1 MPDRTYYITT
11 PIYYVNDVPH
21 IGHAYTTIAADVAA
35 RFKRLAGYDTFFLT
49 GTDEHGI
56 NVERVAQRNGVTPQA
71 WTDRVAAEFRTLWEV
86 LNISHDDFIRT
97 TEPRHERVAAGLFQK
112 LYDQGDIYLGKYEG
126 WYCLSCE
133 SFYLESELGPERTCP
148 VHVGRKT
155 EWTAEESYLFRLS
168 KYQDWWLR
176 YVAEHAGSIEPE
188 ARRNEVTS
196 FVRSGLKDLSVSR
209 STFTWGVPVPFDR
222 RHVIYVWIDALT
234 NYISALGYPDGARF
248 TRFWPASVHLVG
260 KEIVR
265 FHAVYWPIMLHAAG
279 IAVPEQTFAHGW
291 LTFGGQRF
299 SKSLGIV
306 IDPAA
311 LAREVAAEAGVDV
324 PIAVDALRYFL
335 LREIPFG
342 ADGDFNK
349 AALVHRFN
357 ADLAND
363 YGNLLNRTIPQ
374 VERHFGGAVPAPGP
388 SRGNDGLLRETAAS
402 VAEGLDALITR
413 LDFSRALGEIW
424 RLLSVA
430 NKYLDEEAP
439 WRSIKTDRERAG
451 TALYNT
457 LEAVRIATVLLSP
470 WLPTATTRVWEQLG
484 IGSPLSSQRLDDAR
498 RWGGL
503 APGTRVRPGTPIFP
517 RIEKAKD
524 GARGPGDVK
533 AAADVAQR
541 SKTEEPEATRVGNS
555 ISIDEFRKL
564 DIRVAEVLEAAR
576 VPNTDKLIEAKID
589 LGGEVRTIITGL
601 VPQYQP
607 EELVGKRIIVLANLE
622 PRRVRGVDSH
632 GMLLAA
638 EWEGQVALLT
648 VEKNAPKG
656 ARIT

>member
-1 MPDRTYYITT
+1 MLGVRVVAGKSYYITT

-35 RFKRLAGYDTFFLT
+35 RFKRLAGYDTYFLT
-49 GTDEHGI
+49 GTDEHGLNI
-56 NVERVAQRNGVTPQA
+56 ERVAKDHGVGPQE
-71 WTDRVAAEFRTLWEV
+71 WTDRIAAEFKKLWQF
-86 LNISHDDFIRT
+86 LNISNDDFIRT
-97 TEPRHERVAAGLFQK
+97 TEPRHKRVAANLFQT
-112 LYDQGDIYLGKYEG
+112 LYDTGDIYLGKYEG
-126 WYCLSCE
+126 WYCTSCE
-133 SFYLESELGPERTCP
+133 SFYLESELGPDKTCP
-148 VHVGRKT
+148 VHTGRKV

-176 YVAEHAGSIEPE
+176 YVKEHPSSIEPE
-188 ARRNEVTS
+188 SRRNEVTS

-209 STFTWGVPVPFDR
+209 STFSWGVPVPFDR
-222 RHVIYVWIDALT
+222 RHVIYVWIDALA
-234 NYISALGYPDGARF
+234 NYISALGYPDGENFKRY
-248 TRFWPASVHLVG
+248 WPADVHLVG

-265 FHAVYWPIMLHAAG
+265 FHAVYWPILLHAAG
-279 IAVPEQTFAHGW
+279 IAVPNQTFAHGW
-291 LTFGGQRF
+291 LTFGGKRF

-311 LAREVAAEAGVDV
+311 LSREIAAEAGTDV

-342 ADGDFNK
+342 SDGDFNK
-349 AALVHRFN
+349 PSLVHRFN

-363 YGNLLNRTIPQ
+363 YGNLLSRTVPQ
-374 VERHFGGAVPAPGP
+374 IERHFAGQIPSPGP
-388 SRGNDGLLRETAAS
+388 TQGSDSLLRETAAS
-402 VAEGLDALITR
+402 AAEGLDAYITR
-413 LDFSRALGEIW
+413 LDFARALDGIW
-424 RLLSVA
+424 RLLAVA

-439 WRSIKTDRERAG
+439 WRTVKTTRERAG

-457 LEAVRIATVLLSP
+457 LEAVRIATILLSP
-470 WLPTATTRVWEQLG
+470 WLPTATQRAWEQLG
-484 IGSPLSSQRLDDAR
+484 IGAPLAAQRLTDAQ

-503 APGTRVRPGTPIFP
+503 PARTRVRPGAPIFP
-517 RIEKAKD
+517 RID
-524 GARGPGDVK
+524 SK
-533 AAADVAQR
+533 AAISATAPTGGDADVSA
-541 SKTEEPEATRVGNS
+541 

-564 DIRVAEVLEAAR
+564 DIRIAEVLEAKR
-576 VPNTDKLIEAKID
+576 VPNTDKLIEVKID

-601 VPQYQP
+601 IPQYQP
-607 EELVGKRIIVLANLE
+607 EELVGKRIVVLANLE

-638 EWEGQVALLT
+638 EWEGRVALLT
-648 VEKNAPKG
+648 VEKDAPKG